1 VERNKVRNIGDLVMK
16 FLRMQGLEAPLNE
29 YRLIRSWSEVVGPI
43 VAKYTET
50 DRLFIKNQ
58 TLHVHVTSAPL
69 RQELMMA
76 RELLVKN
83 LNERVGS
90 QVIVDIVFH

>member
-1 VERNKVRNIGDLVMK
+1 MERNKAQNIGNLVMK

-29 YRLIRSWSEVVGPI
+29 HRLINSWGEVVGSVI
-43 VAKYTET
+43 VKYTT
-50 DRLFIKNQ
+50 DLFIKNQ

-76 RELLVKN
+76 RKILVKS
-83 LNERVGS
+83 LNEKVGS
-90 QVIVDIVFH
+90 QVIVDIIFH

>member
-1 VERNKVRNIGDLVMK
+1 MERNKAQNIGNLVMK

-29 YRLIRSWSEVVGPI
+29 HRLIKSWEEVVGPVI
-43 VAKYTET
+43 VKYTT
-50 DRLFIKNQ
+50 NLFIKNQ

-76 RELLVKN
+76 RKILVKN
-83 LNERVGS
+83 LNEKVGS
-90 QVIVDIVFH
+90 QVIVDIIFH